1 MVSKP
6 TSGPTPYMSN
16 SSIAKAAKGCEIT
29 PPPSVTTTN
38 TTSWCAMWSDASGV
52 DPGFIAAAVSGILPD
67 GFAAIFKGIPNLRGR
82 LHPAEG
88 QVIVVAAVPVSA
100 LTTRWP
106 IDATNNNVVYPE
118 ADDGALHSNGPA
130 NITATFPGTHLPTRR
145 ALQTVLL
152 QMIKMEG
159 TTTTTTSSTSTSTST
174 SRTCVH
180 VLRALPT
187 DFVRPSAWTAAVGQQ

>member
-1 MVSKP
+1 
-6 TSGPTPYMSN
+6 
-16 SSIAKAAKGCEIT
+16 
-29 PPPSVTTTN
+29 
-38 TTSWCAMWSDASGV
+38 MWSDASGV

-159 TTTTTTSSTSTSTST
+159 YYYYYYYYYHFHFHFHFANMRPCPASPAYRLRPAVSVDGSSWATINE
-174 SRTCVH
+174 
-180 VLRALPT
+180 L
-187 DFVRPSAWTAAVGQQ
+187 